1 MQDKE
6 PKSLLEVFKFIG
18 IGLAILFLLVSS
30 FERYRS
36 DKKISKIYEVLYGA
50 DTDYNITTEPIEA
63 YFKIDEKY
71 MPTREKLNTYFKDEI
86 KVKNKVYSDDNTTI
100 YLDDIKGN
108 DNTFLRFNFTKKDKV
123 KLNKGEFVTIGNIME
138 VDGRRMFSDYNIIGE
153 VYDKENK
160 VVNKCR
166 FDTVSSENENFMISV
181 NKEELSNMDWPI
193 SVKLTLT
200 KVNYEKKS
208 NSY

>member
-18 IGLAILFLLVSS
+18 IGLVILFLFASS
-30 FERYRS
+30 LEKDRS
-36 DKKISKIYEVLYGA
+36 NKKSEMHQVLYG
-50 DTDYNITTEPIEA
+50 TDMYYNITTEPIEA
-63 YFKIDEKY
+63 CFTVDEKY

-100 YLDDIKGN
+100 YLDNIKGN

-123 KLNKGEFVTIGNIME
+123 KLNKGELVTIENTVEI
-138 VDGRRMFSDYNIIGE
+138 DGRRMFSNYNIIGE
-153 VYDKENK
+153 VYDKDNK
-160 VVNKCR
+160 VMNKFR
-166 FDTVSSENENFMISV
+166 FDAVSSENEDFMISV
-181 NKEELSNMDWPI
+181 NKEELSNMNWPI

-200 KVNYEKKS
+200 KVSYEKKR
-208 NSY
+208 

>member
-1 MQDKE
+1 MKDKE

-18 IGLAILFLLVSS
+18 IGLAILFLLASS
-30 FERYRS
+30 FDRYRS
-36 DKKISKIYEVLYGA
+36 DKNSEIFEVLYGA
-50 DTDYNITTEPIEA
+50 DRNYNITTEPIEA

-71 MPTREKLNTYFKDEI
+71 MPTREKLNTYFEDEI

-100 YLDDIKGN
+100 YLDNIKGN

-123 KLNKGEFVTIGNIME
+123 KLNKGELVTIGNIME
-138 VDGRRMFSDYNIIGE
+138 VDGRRMFSNYNIIGE
-153 VYDKENK
+153 VYDKDNK

-166 FDTVSSENENFMISV
+166 FDAVSSQNENFMISV
-181 NKEELSNMDWPI
+181 NKEDLSNMNWPI
-193 SVKLTLT
+193 SFKLTLT
-200 KVNYEKKS
+200 KVTYEKKS